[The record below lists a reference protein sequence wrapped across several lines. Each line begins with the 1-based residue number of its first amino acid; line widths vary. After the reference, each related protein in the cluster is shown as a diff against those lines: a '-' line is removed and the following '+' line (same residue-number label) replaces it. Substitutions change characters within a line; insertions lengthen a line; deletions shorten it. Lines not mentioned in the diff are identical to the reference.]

1 MTDAFDRLFQPVMP
15 VTPPAR
21 FVAALRGRVV
31 AELGLIASIT
41 LPERTTPMPVQST
54 DPGVV
59 PYLCVHDGVGA
70 LSWYAEAFG
79 AVETSRWV
87 GDDGR
92 VGHAEFNIGAA
103 VFYLAD
109 EYPEMGVVSPRTLG
123 GTPVA
128 LHLPI
133 DDVDSRFETAV
144 RLGATGLRAPEDQS
158 HGNRNAVLLD
168 PYGHRWMISRPLGER
183 TLEQLQADN
192 PDYEITTRPS
202 PSSSTSSSSSSD

>member
-1 MTDAFDRLFQPVMP
+1 MTDAFDRLFQPLTP
-15 VTPPAR
+15 AAPPAR
-21 FVAALRGRVV
+21 FAAALRARLVT
-31 AELGLIASIT
+31 ELGLTPSIT
-41 LPERTTPMPVQST
+41 LPERSASMPAQPN

-59 PYLCVHDGVGA
+59 PYLCVPDGVGA

-133 DDVDSRFETAV
+133 DDVDARYATAV
-144 RLGATGLRAPEDQS
+144 RLGATGLRGPEDQS

-168 PYGHRWMISRPLGER
+168 PYGHRWMLSRPLAER
-183 TLEQLQADN
+183 TLQQLQADN
-192 PDYEITTRPS
+192 PDYEITVVS
-202 PSSSTSSSSSSD
+202 PAD